1 MMSPF
6 VRLCLVGFL
15 FDFAIMAAITVMPFY
30 VYNQLGGGAAMSGAF
45 GGVQAAAYAL
55 TCLVSSRFVQRS
67 RYGLRWAYT
76 GMILFM
82 ALVPALAW
90 NRSPWLCGA
99 QGAAGFGSLALVW
112 PAFYSWLGAD
122 PDPARRQRRLGWF
135 NICWSAG
142 FAVSPLV
149 AGPLYDLDFRLA
161 FLLVLGVS
169 FAALALLWTIPREED
184 YFGSRAMPDD
194 DTSDDPNSDAR
205 HAALSEAYL
214 VAAWMAICLAN
225 VLVGGLRNVYP
236 KHFETLFQSDG
247 IRLIFDVP
255 VPALLQ
261 GGAATELSVMFSLLS
276 CATSACFLLFGATR
290 FWKHRLWVLLGLEL
304 AAAAGLSLLIRTG
317 SLVVMAV
324 TFVCCGAFV
333 GGAFFSSVYYG
344 IADPRHKHRRSAIN
358 EGVVGLGGLIGS
370 FGFGALAEWLGM
382 TAALDAAVPLTV
394 CCMAVQIWIT
404 RRALKR
410 VVGGDVTR
418 PEVVKQL

>member
-1 MMSPF
+1 MLSPF

-55 TCLVSSRFVQRS
+55 TCLISSRFVQRS
-67 RYGLRWAYT
+67 RHGLRWAYT
-76 GMILFM
+76 GMLLFM
-82 ALVPALAW
+82 VLVPTLGW
-90 NRSPWLCGA
+90 IRTPWLCGL
-99 QGAAGFGSLALVW
+99 QSAAGFGSLALVW

-122 PDPARRQRRLGWF
+122 PDATRRQRRLGWF

-142 FAVSPLV
+142 FAFSPLV

-161 FLLVLGVS
+161 FLTVFGISLAA
-169 FAALALLWTIPREED
+169 FAILWTLPREQD
-184 YFGSRAMPDD
+184 YFGAPAAASGDDAEGTAPDQH
-194 DTSDDPNSDAR
+194 T
-205 HAALSEAYL
+205 ALSEAYL

-236 KHFETLFQSDG
+236 KYFEELFNRGSL
-247 IRLIFDVP
+247 RVIFDIP
-255 VPALLQ
+255 PPAFLS
-261 GGAATELSVMFSLLS
+261 GGAATELSVLFSLLAF
-276 CATSACFLLFGATR
+276 ATSACFLFFGATR
-290 FWKHRLWVLLGLEL
+290 FWKHRLWVLIGFEV
-304 AAAAGLSLLIRTG
+304 AAAAGLSLLTRTH
-317 SLVVMAV
+317 SLLIMTV

-382 TAALDAAVPLTV
+382 QAALDAALPLTL
-394 CCMAVQIWIT
+394 CCAGVQIWIT
-404 RRALKR
+404 RRALRR
-410 VVGGDVTR
+410 VHPPAGA
-418 PEVVKQL
+418 